1 MSYVYKM
8 QQAAGALSP
17 ACQAYYGA
25 DAWKCIMA
33 PHAAAFIETPWFALQ
48 SRFDTYV
55 NAHNAA
61 PARCARNY
69 DPNDP
74 KTQPA
79 P

>member
-55 NAHNAA
+55 
-61 PARCARNY
+61 
-69 DPNDP
+69 
-74 KTQPA
+74 
-79 P
+79 